1 MLRIRAL
8 GPFRAQ
14 GAPLE
19 AQSTLRVR
27 IRTAPLEALGSEGKN
42 KKVFL
47 AVALISI
54 CYASVDA
61 YFHRY
66 LIGSDF
72 YYVQG
77 DWKKSG
83 EFAEK
88 GFNYLEDKSELYDF
102 AYGRFS
108 LYRKMKRAKEKD
120 PEQKVPA
127 VNEAVTVEQEVIE
140 PNEPAGNEEVGATQ
154 EAIIDQNEPAE
165 REEVTAE
172 QEVIEQNAPAE
183 NEEVSTEQEAIEQE
197 EPAEN
202 EDAATT
208 QQAVGPLE

>member
-1 MLRIRAL
+1 MSIIHLIVFL
-8 GPFRAQ
+8 LQFFLFV
-14 GAPLE
+14 PLFFFLFIK
-19 AQSTLRVR
+19 S
-27 IRTAPLEALGSEGKN
+27 PKGSKN

-66 LIGSDF
+66 LIASDF
-72 YYVQG
+72 YYAQG

-83 EFAEK
+83 EIAEK

-108 LYRKMKRAKEKD
+108 LYRKMKRAKEKA
-120 PEQKVPA
+120 PEQKGPA

-154 EAIIDQNEPAE
+154 EAVEQNEPAE